1 MFSVHVN
8 QCTLLAKQGR
18 WEERGEKQKAFPP
31 SGNTEVGTLKVH
43 SRRPSLLSERWPPP
57 QKLNQQCQKWTH
69 SQTPFS
75 AVVDLNCLF
84 RPALKAR
91 AHSREPR
98 EDRRN
103 WIRSTKWNKT
113 LYHRRCRGP
122 NSYIRWLAETMCT
135 VKYSLCSWTQL
146 SAELGRAREQAK
158 RTREGT
164 WRLKGT
170 HGLPKTDAFWHTGS
184 REDIFSFLNLHK
196 RHCFTIPPW
205 FCRVLIL

>member
-1 MFSVHVN
+1 MWIDARNWLSRAAGKSVVKSRK
-8 QCTLLAKQGR
+8 LSPL
-18 WEERGEKQKAFPP
+18 
-31 SGNTEVGTLKVH
+31 VGTLRSAPWRFTPGVP
-43 SRRPSLLSERWPPP
+43 RSLLSERWPPP

-122 NSYIRWLAETMCT
+122 NSYIHWLAETMCT
-135 VKYSLCSWTQL
+135 AWNTACAAGPSCLQS
-146 SAELGRAREQAK
+146 
-158 RTREGT
+158 
-164 WRLKGT
+164 
-170 HGLPKTDAFWHTGS
+170 
-184 REDIFSFLNLHK
+184 
-196 RHCFTIPPW
+196 
-205 FCRVLIL
+205 